1 MLQAI
6 RALGVPHRDCS
17 TGPLLTASFGVAS
30 REGPAIPN
38 AQPALL
44 LGLADAQLY
53 EAKRLG
59 RARVCAALLNGPSG

>member
-1 MLQAI
+1 
-6 RALGVPHRDCS
+6 VPHRDCS

-30 REGPAIPN
+30 REGPAIPD